1 MQAPKIPSFFKARN
15 ARKFNFLPRYYENRN
30 HEIKL
35 PKKENLL
42 ANRLFFNKLRRNNNE
57 GKRTKKLI
65 FILIGLFLFTYL
77 LLK

>member
-15 ARKFNFLPRYYENRN
+15 VRKFNFLPRYYEKRN

-35 PKKENLL
+35 SKKENLS
-42 ANRLFFNKLRRNNNE
+42 ANRLFFNKLRKNNE

-65 FILIGLFLFTYL
+65 FILIGLFFLIYL